1 MGWSWEV
8 KGCHDIF
15 VLNSGHIVRALY
27 NKLTRILSHLSYQ
40 SYNASYRFSLQLNV
54 KNTEFMTALVLLFM
68 IGWYRQLSQSRT
80 PSKPALT
87 VHLRDVSGL

>member
-40 SYNASYRFSLQLNV
+40 SYNASYNSLF
-54 KNTEFMTALVLLFM
+54 K
-68 IGWYRQLSQSRT
+68 
-80 PSKPALT
+80 
-87 VHLRDVSGL
+87 SGFHCS

>member
-15 VLNSGHIVRALY
+15 VLNSGHIIRSLY

-40 SYNASYRFSLQLNV
+40 SYNASYNSLF
-54 KNTEFMTALVLLFM
+54 KGGGFHC
-68 IGWYRQLSQSRT
+68 S
-80 PSKPALT
+80 
-87 VHLRDVSGL
+87 

>member
-15 VLNSGHIVRALY
+15 VLNSGHIVRALN

-40 SYNASYRFSLQLNV
+40 SYNASYNSLF
-54 KNTEFMTALVLLFM
+54 KGGGFHC
-68 IGWYRQLSQSRT
+68 S
-80 PSKPALT
+80 
-87 VHLRDVSGL
+87 